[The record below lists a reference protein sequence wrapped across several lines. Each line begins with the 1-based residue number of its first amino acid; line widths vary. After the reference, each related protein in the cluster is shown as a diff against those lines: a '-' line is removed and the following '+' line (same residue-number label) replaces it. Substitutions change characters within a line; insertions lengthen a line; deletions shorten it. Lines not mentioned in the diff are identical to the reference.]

1 MAMASGNLTV
11 RPFPASAVSIVLA
24 PGQPNTDI
32 STLVEKIGV
41 DFTSLN
47 ALLTQSTN
55 GGDSIDSHHV
65 SAYDGLSLVSSKI
78 KEPLG
83 DEPGVFK

>member
-1 MAMASGNLTV
+1 M
-11 RPFPASAVSIVLA
+11 R
-24 PGQPNTDI
+24 PNTDI

>member
-1 MAMASGNLTV
+1 M
-11 RPFPASAVSIVLA
+11 R
-24 PGQPNTDI
+24 QNTDI

-41 DFTSLN
+41 DFSSLN
-47 ALLTQSTN
+47 ALLAQSTN
-55 GGDSIDSHHV
+55 GGDSVDSHHV

-83 DEPGVFK
+83 EQAGVFKQTWKFTAGREHSPFRVAE